1 MTMKYSNEASHH
13 TYKAMHVK
21 KLLSGLLILSLI
33 CVSPVLFAQTGPED
47 PSIDD
52 PAVPV
57 DGGLSLLLAAGAA
70 YGAGRLRHRKEGKG
84 EWKD

>member
-1 MTMKYSNEASHH
+1 MTMKNSIKVLPHI
-13 TYKAMHVK
+13 YKAMYVK
-21 KLLSGLLILSLI
+21 KVLSGLLILSLI

-70 YGAGRLRHRKEGKG
+70 YGVRRVRHRRVAK
-84 EWKD
+84 